1 VRPTPERA
9 GGVVRVGRGAL
20 WLAWLLLAFAVAV
33 LVLLALVPSFTARQT
48 EEVQRRAEAVLEPAR
63 HLVAELGA
71 SQAREMIALQDFIL
85 TGSGADRQRSREAR
99 DRSVEALNSLSILAE
114 GSGPEV
120 REALFQV
127 GDFALQWRLSADL
140 VLEEQV
146 TRDEFLGLQPENR
159 RLFNRMQDAALR
171 LEQAVAGE
179 VAQARGEVDRI
190 ARRQSRLTAFLALLA
205 LLAAAGLVGVA
216 RRLLRLI
223 RAVDVER
230 AGAQR
235 ARKEADAVLASAAE
249 GVFGVDRTGRC
260 TFANPSGLELLG
272 LTSEELLGRRL
283 DGFLEGTSGGREVRD
298 ALATGSS
305 ARIPEVLIPR
315 RDTSPFH
322 ARVAVDPVP
331 QGGPSLA
338 AVVTVTDL
346 TEAREGEEALRRALA
361 ARDQVLAVVSH
372 DLRNPVAAAKG
383 AAELLL
389 EFDLS
394 PARRKAQLETI
405 DRAAA
410 RMDRLISDL
419 LDVAAVEAGGL
430 SIRPGSVDPR
440 ELLESVRRTF
450 EPRALEAGLSL
461 VMEPTGVDVGLLGAD
476 PDRLLQALENLV
488 ANAIKFSPRGSEIRL
503 AGRRERGT
511 YVLEVLDQGPGIPE
525 KDRERLFE
533 AFSQLEGGDPRGA
546 GLGLAIVK
554 GVAEAHGGRV
564 EIASAPG
571 EGSVFRVIL
580 PLERVSP
587 APETSR
593 EVGPPGR

>member
-1 VRPTPERA
+1 
-9 GGVVRVGRGAL
+9 VVRVGRGAL

-114 GSGPEV
+114 GSGPGV

-283 DGFLEGTSGGREVRD
+283 DGFLAGTSGGREVRD

-503 AGRRERGT
+503 AGRREGGT

-525 KDRERLFE
+525 EDRERLFE

-564 EIASAPG
+564 EIVSAPG

>member
-1 VRPTPERA
+1 
-9 GGVVRVGRGAL
+9 VVRVGRGAL

-114 GSGPEV
+114 GSGPGV

-283 DGFLEGTSGGREVRD
+283 DGFLAGTSGGREVRD

-503 AGRRERGT
+503 AGRREGGR

-525 KDRERLFE
+525 EDRERLFE

>member
-1 VRPTPERA
+1 
-9 GGVVRVGRGAL
+9 VVRVGRGAL

-503 AGRRERGT
+503 AGRREGGT